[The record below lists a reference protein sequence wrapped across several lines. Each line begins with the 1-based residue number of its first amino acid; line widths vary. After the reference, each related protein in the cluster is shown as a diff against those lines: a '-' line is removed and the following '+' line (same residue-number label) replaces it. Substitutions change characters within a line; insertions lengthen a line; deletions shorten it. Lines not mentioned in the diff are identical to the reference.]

1 MQTVTGA
8 LIVRGGRFL
17 ICRRRADQPHPLK
30 WEFAGGKAEAD
41 EEPPAALRRELQEE
55 LGIEAEIG
63 PEVCCLPYQYPGR
76 DPILLIFYRVTGFSG
91 EPLNRAFAEI
101 RWVERGQLPWF
112 DFLEADKEL
121 VERIARGEIP

>member
-1 MQTVTGA
+1 M
-8 LIVRGGRFL
+8 
-17 ICRRRADQPHPLK
+17 
-30 WEFAGGKAEAD
+30 
-41 EEPPAALRRELQEE
+41 
-55 LGIEAEIG
+55 
-63 PEVCCLPYQYPGR
+63 PYQYPGR